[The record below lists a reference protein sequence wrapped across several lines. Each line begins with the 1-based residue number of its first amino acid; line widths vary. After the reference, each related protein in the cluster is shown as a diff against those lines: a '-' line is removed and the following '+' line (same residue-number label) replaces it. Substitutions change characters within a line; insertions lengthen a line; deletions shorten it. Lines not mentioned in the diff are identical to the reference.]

1 MFFDLRSVTIEQRR
15 FDFCSEISF
24 VRIRVSTII
33 EWCLRSSSYAIW
45 FYLTVVLLFIVLSIL
60 KKVIGVVILV
70 NLTLFLFFFVSFSQ
84 TFSISF
90 SEYFFWFCEFR
101 FAVIVRRK
109 FVDEFEAFGIAL
121 TSKAVIG
128 FCCLFQFL
136 QFESYKRHRLRWVL
150 IYLQS
155 IMSNMMISCIA
166 LNDK

>member
-70 NLTLFLFFFVSFSQ
+70 NLTLFFLLRFIFSKFFDFFFGIFLLVLWISWSFVGNSLTNLKLLVLRWLQRPWLVSVVCSNFCNLNLQTPSFKVSFN
-84 TFSISF
+84 
-90 SEYFFWFCEFR
+90 
-101 FAVIVRRK
+101 
-109 FVDEFEAFGIAL
+109 
-121 TSKAVIG
+121 
-128 FCCLFQFL
+128 LFTIN
-136 QFESYKRHRLRWVL
+136 YVK
-150 IYLQS
+150 YDD
-155 IMSNMMISCIA
+155 IMYSA
-166 LNDK
+166 